1 MSNSSFIEDY
11 FTSKRSKLESP
22 TNKQDNLIQRIE
34 YLESENKNLKDKLK
48 KQEKNVNSSLNHNSF
63 TAKRSEI
70 ESPNAKDTVI
80 QRLEYLETK
89 NKDLEKQV
97 KHHSSDIDKLR
108 KANSRNESLIHK
120 LLLGVNMDGN
130 TIKSSKN
137 FNKPLSI
144 LDLPFSVTKRI
155 FSYVPEKDLFWNVA
169 FTCKAMQN
177 CAFESVR
184 VITIEM
190 NTSAAEFE
198 KTLDYVLTFENI
210 AKNIQYILAATE
222 DKSGA
227 NLIQEVKEKCRHSDG
242 KILLLKHMK
251 EVDSETSLLN
261 DNTLFIIWKNCP
273 QLKKIVAWGQTFFL
287 LGQ

>member
-48 KQEKNVNSSLNHNSF
+48 KQEKNVNVSLNHKNF
-63 TAKRSEI
+63 TAKPTKI
-70 ESPNAKDTVI
+70 DSPNAEDTII

-97 KHHSSDIDKLR
+97 KQQSNDIDKLR
-108 KANSRNESLIHK
+108 KANSRNEVLIHK
-120 LLLGVNMDGN
+120 LLLGVNTDGGK
-130 TIKSSKN
+130 IESSKN
-137 FNKPLSI
+137 FDKPLTI

-155 FSYVPEKDLFWNVA
+155 FSYVSEKDLFWNVG
-169 FTCKAMQN
+169 FTCTAMQN

-198 KTLDYVLTFENI
+198 KTLNYVLTFENI

-227 NLIQEVKEKCRHSDG
+227 NLMQEVKEKCRHSDG
-242 KILLLKHMK
+242 KILLLKHLK
-251 EVDSETSLLN
+251 EVNSDTSLLN